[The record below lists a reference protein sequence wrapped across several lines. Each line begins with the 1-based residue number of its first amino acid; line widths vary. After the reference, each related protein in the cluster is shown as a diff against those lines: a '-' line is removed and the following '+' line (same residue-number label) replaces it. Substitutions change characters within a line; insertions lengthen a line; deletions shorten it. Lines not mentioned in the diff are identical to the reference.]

1 MSTGTAEVS
10 AGQACRALEESI
22 GLRWPRYGQV
32 RVLYSTVEISALK
45 TVTSR
50 TTPSRLVFAS
60 SVLASVRGRGLPP
73 YLPLIYS
80 DDSDQNRIAFG
91 PLVEK
96 YRGRFFLID
105 GVHRSLAAYHAG
117 IHSIYAAVI
126 EPENSPPPP
135 GPIHDLLGIVT
146 LNTGIPRLPPFA
158 GRASAYF
165 RPSALFAQDAE
176 SRLFRHDI

>member
-1 MSTGTAEVS
+1 MSTRTAEVC
-10 AGQACRALEESI
+10 AERACRALEESI
-22 GLRWPRYGQV
+22 RLRWPRYGQV
-32 RVLYSTVEISALK
+32 RVWYSTVEISMLK

-50 TTPSRLVFAS
+50 TTRSRLDFAS
-60 SVLASVRGRGLPP
+60 SVLASVQAHGTPP
-73 YLPLIYS
+73 YLPLMYS
-80 DDSDQNRIAFG
+80 DDCNQNRIAFG

-117 IHSIYAAVI
+117 INSIYVAVI

-135 GPIHDLLGIVT
+135 GPIRDLLGIVT

-165 RPSALFAQDAE
+165 RPSALFALDAE
-176 SRLFRHDI
+176 RRLFRHGI